1 LLRFFIEGLGLGLSL
16 GITCAVTC
24 GPVFLPYILRK
35 EQSLKQSFI
44 AMGKIFAGRFI
55 ANGVFG
61 AIAGYIGG
69 VIPDSIR
76 IPISLGSFVILG
88 GLLIYFGLKGESN
101 PGKCARSSTSKFL
114 MNPFLIGLIT
124 GLQICPPFLLAIA
137 AATSTGGA
145 LNGFI
150 MFLGF
155 FFGTS
160 LFLIPITFFGA
171 ISSVKILRKIA
182 AVIAVAIGAWF
193 FIQGINGLITH
204 FSIGTP
210 AEKADYSIVGVPD
223 AKEVIIVS
231 ENSWGDTLKTLLSG
245 HTQAKIIITNPD
257 SALALVNKID
267 TLSMVIWFVESD
279 NYQEL
284 TKNIGVIVLR
294 NSYNKKSLLQFKEF
308 ITNYY
313 FKRKHGSGFAFR
325 WEAR

>member
-1 LLRFFIEGLGLGLSL
+1 
-16 GITCAVTC
+16 
-24 GPVFLPYILRK
+24 
-35 EQSLKQSFI
+35 
-44 AMGKIFAGRFI
+44 
-55 ANGVFG
+55 
-61 AIAGYIGG
+61 
-69 VIPDSIR
+69 
-76 IPISLGSFVILG
+76 
-88 GLLIYFGLKGESN
+88 
-101 PGKCARSSTSKFL
+101 
-114 MNPFLIGLIT
+114 
-124 GLQICPPFLLAIA
+124 
-137 AATSTGGA
+137 TGGA

-150 MFLGF
+150 MFIGF

-160 LFLIPITFFGA
+160 LFLIPIAFFGA
-171 ISSVKILRKIA
+171 ISSLKILRKIA

-193 FIQGINGLITH
+193 LIQGSNGLIIH

-245 HTQAKIIITNPD
+245 HTQAKIIVTNPD
-257 SALALVNKID
+257 NALTLVNNID
-267 TLSMVIWFVESD
+267 TLSMVIWFVESN

-313 FKRKHGSGFAFR
+313 FKRKHGKGFAFQ
-325 WEAR
+325 WEAQ